1 MLSFKITKT
10 ISKPTLILN
19 SYRQGYKIRVYKEN
33 DETETFFQ
41 NLNDEKCISFVD
53 NIITN
58 IDNTIQGIYIIE
70 YDPRGQVSIGEL
82 YKDDIKILPVIND
95 TAKQSNEEYKQK
107 IDTKLDTSI
116 RKYINEA

>member
-10 ISKPTLILN
+10 IIKPTIILN
-19 SYRQGYKIRVYKEN
+19 SYKQGYKIRVYKDN

-41 NLNDEKCISFVD
+41 HLNEEKCISFVD
-53 NIITN
+53 NLITN

-82 YKDDIKILPVIND
+82 YKDDIKILPVINV
-95 TAKQSNEEYKQK
+95 
-107 IDTKLDTSI
+107 
-116 RKYINEA
+116 